1 MQNSTDNNQLLYN
14 KSDIYHIGEIT
25 PRHMTWGLIIMA
37 YFLLLAYIPIMFK
50 EINICICDAQLVAA
64 SLKGKGNMSLVM
76 MSLIFWI
83 NGNYLLIIQR
93 NK

>member
-1 MQNSTDNNQLLYN
+1 MQNSMNNNQLLYN
-14 KSDIYHIGEIT
+14 SNDIYGIAEIT
-25 PRHMTWGLIIMA
+25 TKIIMA

-76 MSLIFWI
+76 M
-83 NGNYLLIIQR
+83 
-93 NK
+93 